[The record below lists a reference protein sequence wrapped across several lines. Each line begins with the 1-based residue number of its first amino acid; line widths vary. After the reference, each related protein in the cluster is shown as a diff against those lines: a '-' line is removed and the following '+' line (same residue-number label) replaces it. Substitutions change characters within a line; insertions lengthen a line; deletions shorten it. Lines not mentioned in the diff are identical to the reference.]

1 MFKTGRK
8 VVLLPYGLG
17 LMEGIRREEISGRKE
32 TFCVIKIGKTRI
44 LIPAERAERGGLR
57 EVIKKKEV
65 SPLFEKLCKKPR
77 GKRGKRTM
85 GYEKIKKKAE
95 EGNAFQMAEALCE
108 LFRKK
113 TLDSKEKDLFNSIK
127 EVLIDELVWVQKM
140 PKKKV
145 ERMVDEALKKK

>member
-8 VVLLPYGLG
+8 VVLPLYGLG
-17 LMEGIRREEISGRKE
+17 IMQGIRREKIAGVKE
-32 TFCVIKIGKTRI
+32 TYYVIKIGRMKV
-44 LIPAERAERGGLR
+44 LIPTKRAGRSGLR
-57 EVIKKKEV
+57 ELIDKEEVPLLLKKLQQRPNKR
-65 SPLFEKLCKKPR
+65 KKR
-77 GKRGKRTM
+77 ISE
-85 GYEKIKKKAE
+85 YEEIRKKAE
-95 EGNAFQMAEALCE
+95 EGNAFQMVEALRE

-113 TLDSKEKDLFNSIK
+113 TLNSKEKDLFNSLK